1 MEESPM
7 KLAWLAL
14 AAPAALLLAGCGK
27 SETAPA
33 APPADAPA
41 AKPADAP
48 AAPPADAPAAKPADA
63 PAAKA
68 YPLDTCVV
76 SGEKLGS
83 MGPPV
88 VITHEGTEV
97 RFCCKDCVEK
107 FNKEPAKYLAK
118 LKEAGKK

>member
-1 MEESPM
+1 M
-7 KLAWLAL
+7 KHAWLAL
-14 AAPAALLLAGCGK
+14 VAPAALLLAGCGK

-48 AAPPADAPAAKPADA
+48 AAKPADA

-76 SGEKLGS
+76 SGEKLGG

-118 LKEAGKK
+118 LKEAEKK